1 MAGRMSWALAR
12 TAAGLWRFN
21 GLRIAAKLR
30 AATRRSLIVSRPF
43 AGKRLYLDV
52 ARTDTQGLLY
62 FEGLRFVGERFLLA
76 DLVKP
81 GMTVVDVGANIG
93 YYSLYFAG
101 LVGSKGKVVAIEP
114 SPENLPELRLN
125 ISANQLSNV
134 RLFES
139 AVGAERGEVAFAA
152 GINGGI
158 LGDDASGTYRV
169 PVAPL
174 DELIEDGVDF
184 LKIDVEGFEGAVV
197 EGARRLLSQFRPVV
211 FLEFHPHLVDDARS
225 THERILSLLGPLYSK
240 IEYYAVAQPHDLREK
255 IRERYF
261 GENLCRRMQFNSLDD
276 APVDA
281 RYGTFWIVCRNR
293 HDNQ

>member
-1 MAGRMSWALAR
+1 MTWAMAR
-12 TAAGLWRFN
+12 AATELWRFN

-30 AATRRSLIVSRPF
+30 ATTTSSLVVSRPF
-43 AGKRLYLDV
+43 AGRRLYLDV

-76 DLVKP
+76 ELVKP

-93 YYSLYFAG
+93 YCTLYFAS
-101 LVGSKGKVVAIEP
+101 LVGLKGTILAVEP
-114 SPENLPELRLN
+114 SPENLPELRRN

-134 RLFES
+134 RIVES

-174 DELIEDGVDF
+174 DELINNGVDF
-184 LKIDVEGFEGAVV
+184 LKIDVEGFEGAVI
-197 EGARRLLSQFRPVV
+197 EGARRLLREFRPVV

-225 THERILSLLGPLYSK
+225 THERILSIVRPLYST
-240 IEYYAVAQPHDLREK
+240 IEYYTVTQPHDLREK
-255 IRERYF
+255 IRERYL
-261 GENLCRRMQFNSLDD
+261 GGNLCRRMQFNTFDD
-276 APVDA
+276 APADA
-281 RYGTFWIVCRNR
+281 RYGTFWIVCRN
-293 HDNQ
+293 